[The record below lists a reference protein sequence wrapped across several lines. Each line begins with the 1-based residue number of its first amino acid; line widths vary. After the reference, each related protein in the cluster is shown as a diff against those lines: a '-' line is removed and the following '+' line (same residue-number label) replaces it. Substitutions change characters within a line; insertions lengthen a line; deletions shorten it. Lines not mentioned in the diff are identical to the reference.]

1 MTKIEIIERVK
12 VLLEEVSPFD
22 DGLQVLNSE
31 VQPIQSYIEKSIQP
45 ALEQLLLFCPLHLT
59 TGVNLPT
66 MTSITSGT
74 KKIGLIPI
82 PQDFLRIHTVQ
93 MSGWEKAVHRYISTE
108 NPMYAQQQNEF
119 TRGGNAKPVV
129 AKNEKLE
136 LYTFNEGDT
145 IKKATYIQRPNIEDL
160 NIDQKL
166 FEPACYMIASEV
178 LAIFGSKQA
187 EYMSAKASE
196 LLKAEL

>member
-12 VLLEEVSPFD
+12 VLMEEVSPFD

-59 TGVNLPT
+59 TAINLPA
-66 MTSITSGT
+66 MTSTVSGT
-74 KKIGLIPI
+74 RKIGYINIPS
-82 PQDFLRIHTVQ
+82 DFLRIHTIK
-93 MSGWEKAVHRYISTE
+93 MSGWERAVHRAISTE
-108 NPMYAQQQNEF
+108 NPEYRLQQNPY
-119 TRGGNAKPVV
+119 TRGGSSKPIV

-136 LYTFNEGDT
+136 IYTFKEGET
-145 IKKATYIQRPNIEDL
+145 VEKATYVQRPDIEDL
-160 NIDQKL
+160 NLNQKL

-187 EYMSAKASE
+187 EYMSTKATE